1 VSTSVGR
8 SEAGL
13 SIAFPSPGTNAA
25 HQAPLITG
33 RFCGRRASSAHR
45 SLCKSLA
52 KTHPCAR
59 SLICRR
65 LAHAAVGATPDIG
78 MIQQFWFLKT
88 VLTNSPTLGAQM
100 GLRVADRMNAEESFS
115 KADKTAPMVGWVWR
129 SRAKE
134 EKPRASQKRA
144 SAGPNQRSDR
154 GAPRRRVLLSY
165 SLSFLRSQASTILLG
180 STASLSIDSST
191 TLPFLSIRNVARRA
205 LFTVTPPTG

>member
-33 RFCGRRASSAHR
+33 RFCGRRASAAHR

-88 VLTNSPTLGAQM
+88 VLTNSPTPGAQM
-100 GLRVADRMNAEESFS
+100 GVRVAHRMNVRRVSRRPVKPRPWWAGSGALARKKKSPALAKEGERGAESTERPWG
-115 KADKTAPMVGWVWR
+115 AKTA
-129 SRAKE
+129 RAL
-134 EKPRASQKRA
+134 
-144 SAGPNQRSDR
+144 N
-154 GAPRRRVLLSY
+154 Y